1 MIGELTAN
9 GIVLDLK
16 EGVSFP
22 FNYSIADMKEPQKR
36 KRNYSRTVVLPG
48 TQNNMDFFFSAYSLS
63 LSTVNGTSSVGF
75 NFDPTIRIPATY
87 KSSAGVITFIGLL
100 QLNQVEIDNDDYTFE
115 CTLFS
120 NFIEIYLA
128 LGDLKVAE
136 LGWSEYNHPLDIDT
150 VIGSWGDFV
159 YVDGSTEENFSG
171 GNPLGFG
178 YHYGLVD
185 YGYQRVAPKT
195 FKTSDLVPMVYKR
208 EVLLKCLAISGV
220 TISSDF
226 IDSVL
231 FRKLLL
237 GFGGGEKQVI
247 SPQEATNRR
256 TAFIG
261 HFTANIERTAN
272 PFQANDGNYYASF
285 SIGQV
290 INVLDSD
297 AGFVL
302 DTLTTDIYD
311 QYEIATGEVTIERTG
326 VYVLSLSDLINISFD
341 SGSMTAVQG
350 NFEFIANIRRNGD
363 RIAEASVVSNQDATL
378 DFSRSMDM
386 QLEAGDVIQFT
397 IAVGGVVKYILSGGP
412 ETISTLSIE
421 LSDSAI
427 SEQLTFDLKSQQA
440 TLNDGDTV
448 ELSRFIPEMK
458 ASDFVA
464 GVFTEF
470 NLYASDP
477 DIFDVVTIEP
487 LTDFYSTT
495 NQFDDW
501 TDLVDHSKPKI
512 VIPSSSIDG
521 KFYKFKWAEDNDYD
535 NKRYRDRLGIGYGD
549 FTYEVE
555 STWQKGDRVYQLPFA
570 QTIPTDELT
579 PLVIPR
585 IISLDGTTNAKKPFK
600 GKPRVYIWNGLKT
613 GAWRLTSIDGS
624 AFEDLTGYPSVHHFD
639 NWEAPTFDL
648 NWGLPQELQ
657 YTTSFI
663 TNANLFN
670 NYHRTFIKE
679 ITGRD
684 SKIVQLYVRLNS
696 QMINTLDF
704 GRLKMINGVLFRLN
718 EIKDF
723 DDNVSESTFV
733 ELVRV
738 VAANKP
744 KAFGTISTVKP
755 AKQTPPI
762 IWSPTVPLPGTSP
775 VISGVIRGGVAGV
788 SSQNTNLITG

>member
-100 QLNQVEIDNDDYTFE
+100 QLNQVEIDKDDYTFE

-136 LGWSEYNHPLDIDT
+136 LGWSEYNHDLTIDVVMDSWDT
-150 VIGSWGDFV
+150 SVVVNGSNT
-159 YVDGSTEENFSG
+159 SNFSG

-185 YGYQRVAPKT
+185 YGYQRIAPKT
-195 FKTSDLVPMVYKR
+195 FRISDIVPMVYKR
-208 EVLLKCLAISGV
+208 EVLLKCLEIAGM

-256 TAFIG
+256 TAFFG
-261 HFTANIERTAN
+261 NFTASFERTAT
-272 PFQANDGNYYASF
+272 PFLANNGIYYASF
-285 SIGQV
+285 SPGRLFSLIDQ
-290 INVLDSD
+290 DT
-297 AGFVL
+297 GFVL
-302 DTLTTDIYD
+302 GSLVSDIYQ
-311 QYEIATGEVTIERTG
+311 QYDIATGQITVERTG
-326 VYVLSLSDLINISFD
+326 TYNLSVIAAFDITVDSGTMVPVQGRIEYIATLERNGSQISESSVLSD
-341 SGSMTAVQG
+341 G
-350 NFEFIANIRRNGD
+350 N
-363 RIAEASVVSNQDATL
+363 ATL
-378 DFSRSMDM
+378 TFNKNFDL
-386 QLEAGDVIQFT
+386 QINAGDVITFSLKVAG
-397 IAVGGVVKYILSGGP
+397 IIKYALSGGVD
-412 ETISTLSIE
+412 TLSPLQIDI
-421 LSDSAI
+421 SDTGSMVI
-427 SEQLTFDLKSQQA
+427 DLTSRQS

-477 DIFDVVTIEP
+477 DLFDVVNIEP
-487 LTDFYSTT
+487 LTDFYSPTS
-495 NQFDDW
+495 QFDDW
-501 TDLVDHSKPKI
+501 TQLVDHSKPKI
-512 VIPSSSIDG
+512 VIPSSNIDG

-600 GKPRVYIWNGLKT
+600 GKPRVYIWNGMKT
-613 GAWRLTSIDGS
+613 GGWRLTSVNG
-624 AFEDLTGYPSVHHFD
+624 ATFEDLTSYPSVHHFD

-684 SKIVQLYVRLNS
+684 SKIVQLYVKLNS

-723 DDNVSESTFV
+723 DDNIHESTFV
-733 ELVRV
+733 ELVKV

-744 KAFGTISTVKP
+744 KTFGTISTVKP

-762 IWSPTVPLPGTSP
+762 IWSPPVPLPGTSP
-775 VISGVIRGGVAGV
+775 VLPGIVRGGIAGV
-788 SSQNTNLITG
+788 SSQNANLIRG

>member
-87 KSSAGVITFIGLL
+87 KSSVGVITFIGLL
-100 QLNQVEIDNDDYTFE
+100 QLNQVEIDKDDYTFE

-120 NFIEIYLA
+120 NFIEIYLV

-136 LGWSEYNHPLDIDT
+136 LGWSEYNHDLTIDVVMDSWET
-150 VIGSWGDFV
+150 SVVLNGSDT
-159 YVDGSTEENFSG
+159 SNFSG

-195 FKTSDLVPMVYKR
+195 FRISDLVPMVYKR
-208 EVLLKCLAISGV
+208 EVLLKCLSIAGITV
-220 TISSDF
+220 SSDL
-226 IDSVL
+226 IDSIL

-247 SPQEATNRR
+247 SPQETTNRR
-256 TAFIG
+256 TAFFG
-261 HFTANIERTAN
+261 DYAVSFERTAT

-285 SIGQV
+285 SPGRLFSLIDQ
-290 INVLDSD
+290 DT
-297 AGFVL
+297 GFVL
-302 DTLTTDIYD
+302 GSLVSDIYQ
-311 QYEIATGEVTIERTG
+311 QYDITTGQITIERTG
-326 VYVLSLSDLINISFD
+326 LYNISAISILD
-341 SGSMTAVQG
+341 ITVDAGTMTPVQG
-350 NFEFIANIRRNGD
+350 KIEYIAVLNRNGSQ
-363 RIAEASVVSNQDATL
+363 IAESSVVSDGDATL
-378 DFSRSMDM
+378 TFNRNFDL
-386 QLEAGDVIQFT
+386 QLNSGDVITFS
-397 IAVGGVVKYILSGGP
+397 IKVAGIIKYQLSGG
-412 ETISTLSIE
+412 SDTLSPLQIDIVNN
-421 LSDSAI
+421 SSMVID
-427 SEQLTFDLKSQQA
+427 LTSQQA

-501 TDLVDHSKPKI
+501 TDLVDHSKPKV

-535 NKRYRDRLGIGYGD
+535 NKRYRERLGIGYGD

-570 QTIPTDELT
+570 QTVPTDELT

-600 GKPRVYIWNGLKT
+600 GKPRVYIWNGMKT
-613 GAWRLTSIDGS
+613 GGWRLTSVNGVT
-624 AFEDLTGYPSVHHFD
+624 FEDLTSYPSVHHLD
-639 NWEAPTFDL
+639 NWESPTFDL

-696 QMINTLDF
+696 QMINKLDF

-723 DDNVSESTFV
+723 DDNISESTFV